1 MAKSKQRKRDS
12 DSNFITSAPRLGR
25 NKRECVHSSNTGGR
39 NERNRSLLIF
49 HSVSNFFIFGA
60 EWVNIIFDAD
70 PRTNGGNK
78 IPKEKRVKR
87 VFDASLPSSDESIC
101 LVAQCMQLNSSE
113 NVPVELEKPLINSS
127 CTRPTPSDGGDT
139 VSTDASTGTSASLE
153 HDENR
158 SMRYCASTTRV
169 ITPSS
174 SNSSLLGSE
183 QLQREPEVENVSPA
197 ALLTSKIEEEA
208 NDVEFTEIELD
219 PFAFIKIL
227 PPLRMCVPPRTEF
240 LLPRLTRHS
249 RKKKTLVLDLD
260 ETLVHSTLDGSTNES
275 DFVFPVDSG
284 LMTHL
289 VSVRKRPYLHEF
301 LSQVAKLYEVV
312 VFTASQQIYAEQ
324 LLDIV
329 DPDSKY
335 IQHRVYRDS
344 CVVWEGNY
352 LKDLT
357 VLGRDLSQTII
368 IDNSPQAFGFQLEN
382 GVPIESWYD
391 DDNDTALLQLIPFL
405 EQLIHVED
413 VRPVIGEKFRLR
425 ELVKAAPNILFE

>member
-1 MAKSKQRKRDS
+1 MAKNKEGKRDS
-12 DSNFITSAPRLGR
+12 DANLITSAPRVGR
-25 NKRECVHSSNTGGR
+25 KKH
-39 NERNRSLLIF
+39 
-49 HSVSNFFIFGA
+49 
-60 EWVNIIFDAD
+60 
-70 PRTNGGNK
+70 PRTTNGGNK

-87 VFDASLPSSDESIC
+87 IFDASIPSPDQSPC
-101 LVAQCMQLNSSE
+101 LAEQYMPLDIADNM
-113 NVPVELEKPLINSS
+113 PGGLETPLINSS

-153 HDENR
+153 HDEDR
-158 SMRYCASTTRV
+158 PTRYYAWTTKFG
-169 ITPSS
+169 TPSS

-183 QLQREPEVENVSPA
+183 QPQREREVENVSPT
-197 ALLTSKIEEEA
+197 ALVTNKMEEEA
-208 NDVEFTEIELD
+208 SDVEFTEIELD

-249 RKKKTLVLDLD
+249 SKKKTLVLDLD

-289 VSVRKRPYLHEF
+289 VSVRKRPFLHEF
-301 LSQVAKLYEVV
+301 LSQVAKLFEVV

-357 VLGRDLSQTII
+357 VLGRDLAQTII
-368 IDNSPQAFGFQLEN
+368 VDNSPQAFGFQLEN

-413 VRPVIGEKFRLR
+413 VRPVISKKFGLR
-425 ELVKAAPNILFE
+425 ELVKAAPDILFE

>member
-1 MAKSKQRKRDS
+1 MARNKQRKRSS
-12 DSNFITSAPRLGR
+12 DANFITSAPKLGR
-25 NKRECVHSSNTGGR
+25 KKH
-39 NERNRSLLIF
+39 
-49 HSVSNFFIFGA
+49 
-60 EWVNIIFDAD
+60 
-70 PRTNGGNK
+70 PRTTNGGNK
-78 IPKEKRVKR
+78 IPKEKRMKR
-87 VFDASLPSSDESIC
+87 VFDVSLPSPEEPIC
-101 LVAQCMQLNSSE
+101 LAEECMQQTLSE
-113 NVPVELEKPLINSS
+113 NVPVGLDTPLINSS

-158 SMRYCASTTRV
+158 STRFYASTTRV
-169 ITPSS
+169 VTPSS

-183 QLQREPEVENVSPA
+183 QPQREPEVENVSPA
-197 ALLTSKIEEEA
+197 ALVTSKIEEEA
-208 NDVEFTEIELD
+208 SDVEFTEIELD

-227 PPLRMCVPPRTEF
+227 PPLRMCVPPRTDF

-249 RKKKTLVLDLD
+249 SKKKTLVLDLD

-329 DPDSKY
+329 DPDSQY

-368 IDNSPQAFGFQLEN
+368 VDNSPQAFGFQLEN

-413 VRPVIGEKFRLR
+413 VRPVISNKFRLR